1 MQKQPTPTDAEDV
14 ADGSRQRY
22 TILLP
27 GIPVSSTR
35 GALGWSTVAL
45 IETGGLR
52 ILFDTGSYG
61 DRSLLI
67 ERLQALSLDPQALDA
82 VFISHLHYDHCQNID
97 LFAGIPLFVSERE
110 HRYVLEGEYSERL
123 DPYVPTAT
131 ILSLKDRFKTVHD
144 GSELFPDVKVVAL
157 PGHTPGQAGLFLS
170 REKIL
175 LTGDGVKNAW
185 EFANR
190 MAPPAFFSEAAA
202 LSNYDWVMANAT
214 EIVPGHDRP
223 FRLQADGTPAYLTP
237 AADITLTFFPGPGL
251 DPKAVRLS

>member
-1 MQKQPTPTDAEDV
+1 MQKQPPPTKAEGRSDP
-14 ADGSRQRY
+14 SRQRY

-27 GIPVSSTR
+27 GIPVSSNR

-67 ERLQALSLDPQALDA
+67 ERLQTLPLDPQALDA

-97 LFAGIPLFVSERE
+97 LFANVPLLVSERE
-110 HRYVLEGEYSERL
+110 LRYVLEGEYEERG
-123 DPYVPTAT
+123 DPYVPAAM
-131 ILSLKDRFKTVHD
+131 ILSLKDRFQTVLD
-144 GSELFPDVKVVAL
+144 GSEIFPDVRVVAL

-175 LTGDGVKNAW
+175 LAGDGVKNAW
-185 EFANR
+185 ELANR
-190 MAPPAFFSEAAA
+190 MAPPTFYSQAAA
-202 LSNYDWVMANAT
+202 LGNYDWVLANAA

-223 FRLQADGTPAYLTP
+223 FRLQAGGTTDYLTE
-237 AADITLTFFPGPGL
+237 AAEVVLTFFPGPGL

>member
-1 MQKQPTPTDAEDV
+1 MQKQPTPTDAEGV
-14 ADGSRQRY
+14 TDGSCQRY

-97 LFAGIPLFVSERE
+97 LFADVPLFVSERE
-110 HRYVLEGEYSERL
+110 LRYVLEGEYRERR
-123 DPYVPTAT
+123 DPYVPAAT
-131 ILSLKDRFKTVHD
+131 IISLKNRFKTVID

-175 LTGDGVKNAW
+175 LAGDGVKNAW

-237 AADITLTFFPGPGL
+237 AAEVTLNFFPGPGL
-251 DPKAVRLS
+251 EPKAVRLF

>member
-1 MQKQPTPTDAEDV
+1 MQKQATPIDPEGESDR
-14 ADGSRQRY
+14 SRQRY

-45 IETGGLR
+45 IETGGRR
-52 ILFDTGSYG
+52 ILFDTGSNG

-97 LFAGIPLFVSERE
+97 LFADIPLFVSERE
-110 HRYVLEGEYSERL
+110 LRYVLDGEYRKHR
-123 DPYVPTAT
+123 DPYVPATT
-131 ILSLKDRFKTVHD
+131 ILSLKDRFQTVLD
-144 GSELFPDVKVVAL
+144 GNELFPDVRVVAL

-175 LTGDGVKNAW
+175 VAGDGVKNAW
-185 EFANR
+185 EFTSR
-190 MAPPAFFSEAAA
+190 VAPPAFFSEADA
-202 LSNYDWVMANAT
+202 LSNYDWVMANAA

-237 AADITLTFFPGPGL
+237 ATDVTLTFFPGPGL
-251 DPKAVRLS
+251 DPKAVCLS

>member
-1 MQKQPTPTDAEDV
+1 MPKQPTPTDAEG
-14 ADGSRQRY
+14 AAAGLRQRY

-27 GIPVSSTR
+27 GIPVSSNR

-52 ILFDTGSYG
+52 VLFDTGSYG
-61 DRSLLI
+61 DRSLLM

-97 LFAGIPLFVSERE
+97 LFENIPLFVSERE
-110 HRYVLEGEYSERL
+110 LRYVLEGEYRQRR
-123 DPYVPTAT
+123 DPYVPATT
-131 ILSLKDRFKTVHD
+131 ILSLKDRFRTVSE
-144 GSELFPDVKVVAL
+144 GSELFPGVHVVPL

-175 LTGDGVKNAW
+175 IAGDGVKNAW

-190 MAPPAFFSEAAA
+190 MAPPAFFSKEAA
-202 LSNYDWVMANAT
+202 LGNYDWVRAHAI

-223 FRLQADGTPAYLTP
+223 FRLQADGSTAYLTE
-237 AADITLTFFPGPGL
+237 AADVTLTFFPGPCL

>member
-1 MQKQPTPTDAEDV
+1 MQTQPTPIDAEGE
-14 ADGSRQRY
+14 ADRSPQRY

-27 GIPVSSTR
+27 GIPVSSNR

-45 IETGGLR
+45 VESGGLR
-52 ILFDTGSYG
+52 ILFDTGSHG

-67 ERLQALSLDPQALDA
+67 ERLQVLSLDPQALDA

-97 LFAGIPLFVSERE
+97 LFENIPLFVSERE
-110 HRYVLEGEYSERL
+110 LRYVLEGEYRQRR
-123 DPYVPTAT
+123 DPYVPTTT
-131 ILSLKDRFKTVHD
+131 ILSLKDRFQTVLD
-144 GSELFPDVKVVAL
+144 GSELFPDVRVVAL

-175 LTGDGVKNAW
+175 IAGDGVKNAW

-190 MAPPAFFSEAAA
+190 MSPPAFFSQAAA
-202 LSNYDWVMANAT
+202 LRNYDWVTANAT

-223 FRLQADGTPAYLTP
+223 FRLQADGTPAYLTA
-237 AADITLTFFPGPGL
+237 AADVTLTFFPGPGL
-251 DPKAVRLS
+251 DPKAVRLY

>member
-1 MQKQPTPTDAEDV
+1 MQKQVTPTGAEG
-14 ADGSRQRY
+14 ATGRTRQRY

-27 GIPVSSTR
+27 GIPVSSNR

-61 DRSLLI
+61 DRSLLMA
-67 ERLQALSLDPQALDA
+67 RLQALSLDPQALDA

-97 LFAGIPLFVSERE
+97 LFADIPLLVSERE
-110 HRYVLEGEYSERL
+110 LRYVLDGEYRQRR
-123 DPYVPTAT
+123 DPYVPATT
-131 ILSLKDRFKTVHD
+131 ILSLKDRFQTVLD
-144 GSELFPDVKVVAL
+144 GSAPFPDVRVVAL

-175 LTGDGVKNAW
+175 MAGDGVKNAW
-185 EFANR
+185 DFANR
-190 MAPPAFFSEAAA
+190 MSPPAFFSQDAA
-202 LSNYDWVMANAT
+202 LGNYEWVTANAS

-223 FRLQADGTPAYLTP
+223 FRLRADGTPAYLT
-237 AADITLTFFPGPGL
+237 AAAEVTLTYFPDPGL
-251 DPKAVRLS
+251 EPKEVHLS

>member
-1 MQKQPTPTDAEDV
+1 MQKQATPIDPEGA
-14 ADGSRQRY
+14 ADRSRQRY

-67 ERLQALSLDPQALDA
+67 ERLLALSLDPQALDA

-97 LFAGIPLFVSERE
+97 LFADIPLFVSERE
-110 HRYVLEGEYSERL
+110 LRYVLEGEYRENR
-123 DPYVPTAT
+123 DPYVPAAT
-131 ILSLKDRFKTVHD
+131 IVSLKDRFQTVLD
-144 GSELFPDVKVVAL
+144 GSELFPDVRVVAL

-175 LTGDGVKNAW
+175 MAGDGVKNAW

-190 MAPPAFFSEAAA
+190 MAPPAFFSKAAA

-223 FRLQADGTPAYLTP
+223 FRLQADGTPAYLT
-237 AADITLTFFPGPGL
+237 AAAEVTLNFFPGPGL

>member
-1 MQKQPTPTDAEDV
+1 MQKQATPIDPEGA
-14 ADGSRQRY
+14 ADRSRQRY

-45 IETGGLR
+45 IETGGRR

-67 ERLQALSLDPQALDA
+67 ERLLSLDPQALDA

-97 LFAGIPLFVSERE
+97 LFADIPLFVSERE
-110 HRYVLEGEYSERL
+110 LRYVLEGEYKENR
-123 DPYVPTAT
+123 DPYVPAAT
-131 ILSLKDRFKTVHD
+131 IVSLKDRFQTVLD
-144 GSELFPDVKVVAL
+144 GSELFPDVRVVAL

-175 LTGDGVKNAW
+175 MAGDGVKNAW

-190 MAPPAFFSEAAA
+190 MAPPAFFSQSAA

-223 FRLQADGTPAYLTP
+223 FLLQADGTPAYLT
-237 AADITLTFFPGPGL
+237 AAAEVALTFFPGPGL
-251 DPKAVRLS
+251 DPKEVRLS